1 MSYIAHYPLI
11 SDMNDIFGHSALSIA
26 GSSFIEEGILGHC
39 LYFKNGSVSYIK
51 LPELEGKKSF
61 SISFRINVPKADA
74 LSQRA
79 DVFGFQN
86 TAENGGNNLLRL
98 EISGNQAANSTSV
111 TLNIF
116 NNGTWTNDG
125 GFGAISIT
133 RNEWHH
139 LAFSISEDKV
149 RYYVDGIKKVEQD
162 KTMNFS
168 YSSHSKMNGNFKLGD
183 GQQISFKIY
192 DLQIYSHAISTKEVK
207 KIYQTCV
214 FDYTFNDPG
223 ICFKNLY
230 SGQYNLSY
238 QTLTTVETDIF
249 KEYGFDTAQQFKKTS
264 STVGQNL
271 LLYSYI
277 VPTNISSANGYDKD
291 TEFGISFYAYV
302 PDDFDGLI
310 RISCE
315 QSTTFQLN
323 HCYCSEPTR
332 REWTTSNISITTK
345 GKIVYFSLTVKPNSN
360 NALYLMFYWS
370 KSEAAFPMDHGYVL
384 IAGMQFYPI
393 VNGMY
398 HIPPLAIESQSPNY
412 GIIQDG
418 SGRGYDSTGYNI
430 HPPVLT
436 TDTNIGKY
444 AYRAQN
450 DGSCVYFPLPLNNK
464 NIQGTV
470 EIWIKLYSSKT
481 YQGIIGCSSYSGSG
495 VWISAQTEG
504 NALWFYN
511 GSYYRSD
518 SKVLPNSKFTLNEWH
533 QIVAVWKDKSLS
545 WYFDGNFINTVTNE
559 KTFAVSDSNIRKMHF
574 GGYYPEKGSLSWN
587 TKLDAAYSSIK
598 FYAKYLTAEEIK
610 SNYDEVSK
618 FQIDNFG
625 GIHASALTEEAFTN
639 KSSLPKTKSLVSN
652 SFDEISLQDMQTKML
667 DDGSVW
673 ARIFHHNC
681 TGSVYFSD
689 DEPEHFRD
697 INNPAKYSLLYL
709 LNSDKFKNSDGKYEF
724 LLEYPDDN
732 PGKYNRWKQSSNPC
746 TSTTVSGYE
755 AIHIDWTSNSRGGL
769 LLNSGNDFTFIK
781 GSTTSAWFYSIGSRI
796 SWSGG
801 LPGYTSSKSCTSV
814 NLYVRIDNLDF
825 FDEIEENSNNAK
837 IFKNIIH
844 SSNFNERGK

>member
-74 LSQRA
+74 LSQWA

-98 EISGNQAANSTSV
+98 EISGNQAANSASV

-125 GFGAISIT
+125 GFGGISIT

-168 YSSHSKMNGNFKLGD
+168 YSSHSTMNGNFKLGD

-214 FDYTFNDPG
+214 LDYTFSDPM
-223 ICFKNLY
+223 IIYNNIY
-230 SGQYNLSY
+230 SGKQANYNSMK
-238 QTLTTVETDIF
+238 VEYNVATDIF
-249 KEYGFDTAQQFKKTS
+249 KEYGFDTATKFS
-264 STVGQNL
+264 SDGATIQKWA
-271 LLYSYI
+271 YSYCLD
-277 VPTNISSANGYDKD
+277 PKTYENLKLNSED
-291 TEFGISFYAYV
+291 TALSVSFYAYAS
-302 PDDFDGLI
+302 DDIDAPICLTSEHGTSI
-310 RISCE
+310 TNR
-315 QSTTFQLN
+315 
-323 HCYCSEPTR
+323 YCSGTISE
-332 REWTTSNISITTK
+332 SNGNNLACSDT
-345 GKIVYFSLTVKPNSN
+345 GKVVYFHAIVTPSTLADYLDTV
-360 NALYLMFYWS
+360 YLMFYFN
-370 KSEAAFPMDHGYVL
+370 KGQTNQFTKGYVL
-384 IAGMQFYPI
+384 IAGLTICPI
-393 VNGMY
+393 PTEFSHIMPIGINGTVD
-398 HIPPLAIESQSPNY
+398 NY

-430 HPPVLT
+430 HSPMLT

-470 EIWIKLYSSKT
+470 EIRIKLYSTKV
-481 YQGIIGCSSYSGSG
+481 YQGIIGCSSYGGAG
-495 VWISAQTEG
+495 VWISANTEG
-504 NALWFYN
+504 NALWYYN

-518 SKVLPNSKFTLNEWH
+518 NAVLPLSKFTLNTRH
-533 QIVAVWKDKSLS
+533 QIVAIWKDKSLS
-545 WYFDGNFINTVTNE
+545 WYFDGSFINTITNE
-559 KTFAVSDSNIRKMHF
+559 KTFAVSDANKTKMHF
-574 GGYYPEKGSLSWN
+574 GGYYPETGSLSWN

-610 SNYDEVSK
+610 SNYNEVNRL
-618 FQIDNFG
+618 QIDNKG
-625 GIHASALTEEAFTN
+625 GLHVACLDENYCDKIRIPKRKNITAERLTEF
-639 KSSLPKTKSLVSN
+639 PV
-652 SFDEISLQDMQTKML
+652 QDMEIKVL
-667 DDGSVW
+667 DDGSAW
-673 ARIFHHNC
+673 ARIFHHLPNGG
-681 TGSVYFSD
+681 TVLFGKD
-689 DEPEHFRD
+689 DCIKSKVD
-697 INNPAKYSLLYL
+697 GKYSLLYL
-709 LNSDKFKNSDGKYEF
+709 LNNDNFKNDDNLYEF
-724 LLEYPDDN
+724 LLEYPVEF
-732 PGKYNRWKQSSNPC
+732 PGKYNRRYQSSNPVN
-746 TSTTVSGYE
+746 SKTVVGY
-755 AIHIDWTSNSRGGL
+755 AAVHIDWTGSNWGGL
-769 LLNSGNDFTFIK
+769 RLYDTNETFIA
-781 GSTTSAWFYSIGSRI
+781 GCTTTERYYSIGSRVKRNTSIPGPNGAAI
-796 SWSGG
+796 SEV
-801 LPGYTSSKSCTSV
+801 C
-814 NLYVRIDNLDF
+814 LYVRIDNIGLIDAS
-825 FDEIEENSNNAK
+825 ENNENKCKVYKKMINSY
-837 IFKNIIH
+837 
-844 SSNFNERGK
+844 NFNERGN